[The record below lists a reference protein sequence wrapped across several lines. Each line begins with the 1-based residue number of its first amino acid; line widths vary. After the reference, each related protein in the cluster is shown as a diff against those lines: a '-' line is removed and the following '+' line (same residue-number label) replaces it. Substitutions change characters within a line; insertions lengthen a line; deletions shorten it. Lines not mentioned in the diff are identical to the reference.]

1 MGLYSLWIAGAIAA
15 WLHGHSGASHL
26 VVVAE
31 VEDVMEIEV
40 LNVEDVVRSH
50 FTVYGQQGVDHEKKE
65 EDAQRSMVNA
75 TKNCSTE
82 KHRFISWTYTELS
95 SFTRTLQIVIPDRFV
110 KYAQKQPVWIAMMT
124 ATAAGSS
131 HILFAS
137 FLTRMLPEVRPSVML
152 MLNKQNK
159 TRRLRENKTMRCR
172 L

>member
-1 MGLYSLWIAGAIAA
+1 MLYRIMGLYSLWIAGAIAA

-26 VVVAE
+26 VVAE

-95 SFTRTLQIVIPDRFV
+95 SFTRTLHLQIL
-110 KYAQKQPVWIAMMT
+110 KYAQKQTVWIAMMK

-137 FLTRMLPEVRPSVML
+137 FLTRKLPEVRPSVTL
-152 MLNKQNK
+152 MLNK
-159 TRRLRENKTMRCR
+159 
-172 L
+172 